1 MSRQRRNETWRAYAK
16 RTSNNKSNPNQNI
29 CVQRV
34 AQYLGVD
41 KMVRNLHKMTDLE
54 RAARIGGYTVRSR
67 KSKVK
72 GLSVGGARKICSKI
86 SEQETDKVII
96 GYMIGVPMHT
106 LFLDPQ
112 GNTIVDTAPRQRDRR
127 KMDWFKIVYR

>member
-1 MSRQRRNETWRAYAK
+1 
-16 RTSNNKSNPNQNI
+16 
-29 CVQRV
+29 
-34 AQYLGVD
+34 
-41 KMVRNLHKMTDLE
+41 MVRSLHYMTDLE
-54 RAARIGGYTVRSR
+54 RAARLGGYTVRSR

-86 SEQETDKVII
+86 SEQESSDRVII
-96 GYMIGVPMHT
+96 GYMIAVPSHT

-112 GNTIVDTAPRQRDRR
+112 GNTIVDTDPRQRDRR